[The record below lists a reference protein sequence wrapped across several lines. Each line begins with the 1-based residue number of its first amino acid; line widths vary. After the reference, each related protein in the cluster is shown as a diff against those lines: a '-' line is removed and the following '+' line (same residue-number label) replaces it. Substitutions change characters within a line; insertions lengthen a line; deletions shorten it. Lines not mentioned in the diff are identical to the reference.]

1 MPDLTL
7 TGRTVAIPESR
18 ELDVFASMLERR
30 GASVVR
36 CPLVTILDA
45 PDPEPILSWV
55 RRFNANEFDDLILFT
70 GEGLRRLLSCIEK
83 HEPAL
88 REGFIASLA
97 RVRKITRGPKPA
109 KVLRELSLKPDI
121 AAERPTTDGIIEIL
135 SDQPLRGRRVAV
147 QLYGIEPNVALES
160 FLRSAGAQVTTVA
173 PYVYAGAAEDDA
185 VLELLNK
192 MAAGVIDVIAFT
204 SSLQVE
210 RLFAVADAALVNAAL
225 TKTEVAAVG
234 PVVAATLAKH
244 DIAVK
249 LMPEDS
255 YFMKPLTSAIEQ
267 GLGEKG

>member
-1 MPDLTL
+1 
-7 TGRTVAIPESR
+7 
-18 ELDVFASMLERR
+18 
-30 GASVVR
+30 
-36 CPLVTILDA
+36 
-45 PDPEPILSWV
+45 
-55 RRFNANEFDDLILFT
+55 
-70 GEGLRRLLSCIEK
+70 
-83 HEPAL
+83 
-88 REGFIASLA
+88 
-97 RVRKITRGPKPA
+97 
-109 KVLRELSLKPDI
+109 VLRELSLKPDI
-121 AAERPTTDGIIEIL
+121 AAERPTTDGIIEML
-135 SDQPLRGRRVAV
+135 KDQPLRGRRIAV

-173 PYVYAGAAEDDA
+173 PYVYAGAAEDAA

-192 MAAGVIDVIAFT
+192 MAAGAIDVIAFT

-267 GLGEKG
+267 GLGGK